1 MDEIPYVG
9 ALSTGQFFDRVGRAH
24 PWLADMID
32 PDRIGQIGS
41 YLCQMQ
47 ELSWEFEADAAGGRG
62 SVYNVAQKAYENR
75 AVGMTALLGL
85 FSESGT
91 EVPGPDRV
99 ILDALA
105 GDGTISRFAA
115 TLPQSPTIISADL
128 SGYMITQCLRAGLPC
143 IRQSASRSLLRD
155 DVLDGV
161 LIAYGSHH
169 LPAEDRREAAR
180 EAHRTL
186 KPGGKFV
193 LHDFETGGPVDRW
206 FGEVVDPYSATGHP
220 HPHFSQRE
228 MTETLTGAGY
238 ADVRVFEME
247 DPFTL
252 QGPDPE
258 EARRRALRHLY
269 NMYGL
274 VKLPLETDADYAEL
288 ERLAARTL
296 GEISVQQVGGGWV
309 ARLERPALIAVGTK

>member
-9 ALSTGQFFDRVGRAH
+9 ALSTGQFFDRIARTHA
-24 PWLADMID
+24 WLADMID

-41 YLCQMQ
+41 YLRRMQ

-62 SVYNVAQKAYENR
+62 SVYNVAQKASENR
-75 AVGMTALLGL
+75 ALGMTALLGL
-85 FSESGT
+85 FSESGMD
-91 EVPGPDRV
+91 VPGPDCV

-128 SGYMITQCLRAGLPC
+128 SGYMIAQCLEADLPC

-169 LPAEDRREAAR
+169 LPADDRREAAR

-193 LHDFETGGPVDRW
+193 LHDFEIGGPVDRW
-206 FGEVVDPYSATGHP
+206 FGEVVDPCSATGHP
-220 HPHFSQRE
+220 HPHFSRRE
-228 MTETLTGAGY
+228 MTDVLTGAGFSEM
-238 ADVRVFEME
+238 RVFEME

-252 QGPDPE
+252 EGPDPE
-258 EARRRALRHLY
+258 EARRRVLRHLY

-274 VKLPLETDADYAEL
+274 VKLPLETDADYSDL
-288 ERLAARTL
+288 ERRAAGTL
-296 GEISVQQVGGGWV
+296 GEIDLRPAAGGWV
-309 ARLERPALIAVGTK
+309 ARLERPALVAVGTK

>member
-9 ALSTGQFFDRVGRAH
+9 GLSTGQFFGQIGQAN
-24 PWLADMID
+24 PWLAEMID
-32 PDRIGQIGS
+32 PDRIRDIGS
-41 YLCQMQ
+41 YLRRMH

-62 SVYNVAQKAYENR
+62 SVYNVAQKAGGNR
-75 AVGMTALLGL
+75 ALGMTALLEL
-85 FSESGT
+85 FSTSGDRL
-91 EVPGPDRV
+91 PGRDCV

-105 GDGTISRFAA
+105 GDGTISRFAE

-128 SGYMITQCLRAGLPC
+128 SGYMIAECLEAGLPC
-143 IRQSASRSLLRD
+143 IRQSASQSLLKD
-155 DVLDGV
+155 GVLDGV

-169 LPAEDRREAAR
+169 LSADDRREAAR
-180 EAHRTL
+180 EAYRTL

-193 LHDFETGGPVDRW
+193 LHDFEIGGPVDRW
-206 FGEVVDPYSATGHP
+206 FEEVVDPFSATGHP
-220 HPHFSQRE
+220 HPHFSRRE
-228 MTETLTGAGY
+228 MTEILTGAGF
-238 ADVRVFEME
+238 AEMRVFEME

-252 QGPDPE
+252 AGPDPE
-258 EARRRALRHLY
+258 EARRRVLRHLY

-296 GEISVQQVGGGWV
+296 GGISVRQAGGDWV
-309 ARLERPALIAVGTK
+309 ARLERSALIAVGTK